1 MKTGKISDNVL
12 KRTILKSIGKNPA
25 GCVKPS
31 AGKDAAYLTSVS
43 ENTDVFVM
51 GMSTV
56 VGENVGDILK
66 AIFVSSNNVLAAG
79 CVPQAIVLNI
89 TLPEATEEAELRRY
103 MEAAYET
110 AKSMNM
116 GIIGGHTEVSEYVTK
131 PVFSVICSSGLSHGK
146 MKTKEKNKAY
156 DIVMTGYAG
165 YEGAA
170 EIFNMCEDEYAKIFT
185 AEYLKDV
192 RDALF
197 RLSIEKEAAVAIQH
211 GVTAMHDI
219 HTCGVF
225 GALWELGEQ
234 IKSGFTIDIRKIPVK
249 QSTIE
254 VCERV
259 EVNPYELSSVGALLM
274 VTEDGEGLVEK
285 LRAQNLQAEIIGNVS
300 DNNERVL
307 LNKGE
312 KRFLDKPGIDE
323 LYRIKKLK
331 EDSQL
336 CVRKF

>member
-1 MKTGKISDNVL
+1 
-12 KRTILKSIGKNPA
+12 
-25 GCVKPS
+25 
-31 AGKDAAYLTSVS
+31 
-43 ENTDVFVM
+43 
-51 GMSTV
+51 
-56 VGENVGDILK
+56 
-66 AIFVSSNNVLAAG
+66 
-79 CVPQAIVLNI
+79 
-89 TLPEATEEAELRRY
+89 
-103 MEAAYET
+103 
-110 AKSMNM
+110 
-116 GIIGGHTEVSEYVTK
+116 
-131 PVFSVICSSGLSHGK
+131 
-146 MKTKEKNKAY
+146 
-156 DIVMTGYAG
+156 
-165 YEGAA
+165 
-170 EIFNMCEDEYAKIFT
+170 
-185 AEYLKDV
+185 
-192 RDALF
+192 
-197 RLSIEKEAAVAIQH
+197 
-211 GVTAMHDI
+211 
-219 HTCGVF
+219 
-225 GALWELGEQ
+225 LWELGEQ